1 MENNLNN
8 EENSNNSNA
17 DNNLNQPTDNVD
29 NNNDNNI
36 TKFKTISD
44 FFLDSF
50 GIVSIVSGLIY
61 IYLYIVAYS
70 KSLYYSIPIKYFY
83 SNNEMVKP
91 IIYIVCIFLIILPY
105 LKNLKYKI
113 IEENLTVIRILS
125 ILASF
130 IILSELCAYTIGNPA
145 DISERTAAS
154 LLNAI
159 KFLGAIIIVLLYA
172 KRYYDTLK
180 NESEKVKDAYI
191 APPLI
196 LILFSILVSLSNEI
210 LSFQF
215 IPIISMS
222 ILVVFSCL
230 SKRREP
236 IMKDRLL
243 KFSEKISKK
252 KHISHENIYEIIA
265 SVLFTLKVI
274 LFIFIFLLL
283 IFLNTIMNVIAY
295 RSDYEVIK
303 ISTEKT
309 AEENTEKT
317 AKESTTVIITEYND
331 SFIVMSGTITDSEL
345 SIDNNNFNFV
355 DKNDINGYISYLNFK
370 KVYIKYK

>member
-1 MENNLNN
+1 METNLNN

-50 GIVSIVSGLIY
+50 GIISIVSGLIY

-70 KSLYYSIPIKYFY
+70 KSLYYNIPIKYFY
-83 SNNEMVKP
+83 SNSEMVKP
-91 IIYIVCIFLIILPY
+91 LIYIVCIFLIVLPY

-113 IEENLTVIRILS
+113 IEENLTIIRILS

-130 IILSELCAYTIGNPA
+130 VLLFELCAYTIGNPA

-154 LLNAI
+154 LLNVIKVLVAI
-159 KFLGAIIIVLLYA
+159 VIVCSYAKQYYETLKKESKKVRNTYILAPSALIVLSIIGCFNY
-172 KRYYDTLK
+172 K
-180 NESEKVKDAYI
+180 
-191 APPLI
+191 I
-196 LILFSILVSLSNEI
+196 LNFHKILN
-210 LSFQF
+210 FQS
-215 IPIISMS
+215 IPIIAMS
-222 ILVVFSCL
+222 ILVVFHCAV
-230 SKRREP
+230 K
-236 IMKDRLL
+236 L
-243 KFSEKISKK
+243 KMIKLWKL
-252 KHISHENIYEIIA
+252 IIA
-265 SVLFTLKVI
+265 IALGICFV
-274 LFIFIFLLL
+274 LLL
-283 IFLNTIMNVIAY
+283 FYLNGIMTTIAY
-295 RSDYEVIK
+295 RNNYEVIRV
-303 ISTEKT
+303 STG
-309 AEENTEKT
+309 EN
-317 AKESTTVIITEYND
+317 TTVIITEYND

>member
-1 MENNLNN
+1 M
-8 EENSNNSNA
+8 
-17 DNNLNQPTDNVD
+17 
-29 NNNDNNI
+29 
-36 TKFKTISD
+36 
-44 FFLDSF
+44 
-50 GIVSIVSGLIY
+50 
-61 IYLYIVAYS
+61 
-70 KSLYYSIPIKYFY
+70 
-83 SNNEMVKP
+83 
-91 IIYIVCIFLIILPY
+91 
-105 LKNLKYKI
+105 KNLKYKI

-180 NESEKVKDAYI
+180 NESEEVKDAYI

-230 SKRREP
+230 SKRRES

-252 KHISHENIYEIIA
+252 IHISHENIYEIIA

-303 ISTEKT
+303 ISTEENTEKT
-309 AEENTEKT
+309 AEENTKENTEKT
-317 AKESTTVIITEYND
+317 AKESTTAIITEYND

-345 SIDNNNFNFV
+345 TIDNNNFNFV
-355 DKNDINGYISYLNFK
+355 DKNDISGYISYLNFK